1 MGWLWLALI
10 GGAAFA
16 MLWLTGVSRGVRLIG
31 GAALLFGAS
40 GYAWQRHAT
49 LPGHPVRADAQAI
62 EVEPGLVAFRSA
74 IMPGEAGD
82 AAVMAAADDRLRA
95 GDTAAAAQVVRQ
107 AIGQR
112 PNDAALWTEYG
123 SAIATHDGGQVSPAA
138 QYAFRRAFS
147 LAPDAPG
154 TPFFLGMAYVQSGE
168 LAAAKAAWLRALAL
182 APRDAPWRVDIAER
196 LVLIDQF
203 QAMQVATKKP

>member
-10 GGAAFA
+10 GGMAFA
-16 MLWLTGVSRGVRLIG
+16 MLWLTGVSRGVRLTG
-31 GAALLFGAS
+31 GAALLFGAA
-40 GYAWQRHAT
+40 GYAWQQHAT
-49 LPGHPVRADAQAI
+49 LPGHPVTADAQAI
-62 EVEPGLVAFRSA
+62 EVEPGLVAFRAA
-74 IMPGEAGD
+74 IMPGEPGD
-82 AAVMAAADDRLRA
+82 AAVLAAADDRLRA
-95 GDTAAAAQVVRQ
+95 GDTAGAAQVVRQ

-112 PNDAALWTEYG
+112 PNDTALWTGYG

-147 LAPDAPG
+147 LAPEAPG
-154 TPFFLGMAYVQSGE
+154 PPFFLGMAYVQSGE

-203 QAMQVATKKP
+203 MAMQAATKKP

>member
-1 MGWLWLALI
+1 MGWLWLAVI
-10 GGAAFA
+10 GAGAFA
-16 MLWLTGVSRGVRLIG
+16 MLWATGVSRGVRLIG

-40 GYAWQRHAT
+40 GYAWQQHAT
-49 LPGHPVRADAQAI
+49 LGGHPVKADAQAI
-62 EVEPGLVAFRSA
+62 EVDPGMVTFRSA

-95 GDTAAAAQVVRQ
+95 GDRAAAAQIIRQ
-107 AIGQR
+107 AIAQR
-112 PNDAALWTEYG
+112 PNDSSLWAEYG

-147 LAPDAPG
+147 LSPDAPG
-154 TPFFLGMAYVQSGE
+154 PPFFLGMANVQGGE

-203 QAMQVATKKP
+203 QAMQAGAKKP